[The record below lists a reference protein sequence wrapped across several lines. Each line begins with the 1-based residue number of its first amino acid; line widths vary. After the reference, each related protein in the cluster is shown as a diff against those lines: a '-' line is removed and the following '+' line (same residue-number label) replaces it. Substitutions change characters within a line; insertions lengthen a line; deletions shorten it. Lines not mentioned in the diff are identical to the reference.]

1 MKKFFKIVLIVLA
14 VLIGLLVLLVACS
27 DSDTESGKGKSGTKS
42 EIKSKG
48 PLAEKDYEKMY
59 TDPKK
64 YKGYEVTVR
73 GKVFSEPEKDEDGV
87 YFQMYGDPENAEK
100 NTMVAADTS
109 LKIKSE
115 QYVEVKGIVVDE
127 FSGENAFGGEISAA
141 GIRAESVKEISYIDA
156 MAPTKKT
163 IELNKVVDQ
172 HGLKVELQKVE
183 LADNQT
189 RVFVK
194 ITNKTNVNATF
205 FDSGSKLVV
214 GNKQLETEYL
224 DSEESGLAEV
234 QSDILPGIETEGVMI
249 YPAVES
255 GTTSMNLL
263 IDASNDNYDIDF
275 APYTFEIPVK

>member
-1 MKKFFKIVLIVLA
+1 MKKFFKILLIIIA
-14 VLIGLLVLLVACS
+14 VLIGLMVLLVACS
-27 DSDTESGKGKSGTKS
+27 DSDTGSNSSSNS

-48 PLAEKDYEKMY
+48 ALAEKDYEKMY

-64 YKGYEVTVR
+64 YKGYKVTLR
-73 GKVFSEPEKDEDGV
+73 GQVFSEPEKDEDGV

-100 NTMVAADTS
+100 NTMIAADTS
-109 LKIKSE
+109 LKIKSD
-115 QYVEVKGIVVDE
+115 QYVEVEGTVVDE

-141 GIRAESVKEISYIDA
+141 AIRADKVKLISYIDA

-163 IELNKVVDQ
+163 VELNKVIDQ
-172 HGLKVELQKVE
+172 HGLKIELQKIE

-194 ITNKTNVNATF
+194 IMNKTNVNATF
-205 FDSGSKLVV
+205 FDSDSKLIV

-234 QSDILPGIETEGVMI
+234 QSDILPGIDTEGVLV
-249 YPAVES
+249 YPAIKV
-255 GTTSMNLL
+255 GTKNMKLL
-263 IDASNDNYDIDF
+263 IDASNDNYDIEF
-275 APYTFEIPVK
+275 APYTFNIQVK